1 MGFRGSRPGGCPC
14 PDADGEAPEEQAR
27 LWFEELRH
35 IRLSITGDDLLD
47 AGLAPGPEIGM
58 RLEAALARKL
68 DGELAGAGAP
78 AELQAALEA
87 GT

>member
-1 MGFRGSRPGGCPC
+1 
-14 PDADGEAPEEQAR
+14 
-27 LWFEELRH
+27 
-35 IRLSITGDDLLD
+35 
-47 AGLAPGPEIGM
+47 M
-58 RLEAALARKL
+58 RLEAALACKL